1 MVTLNHLFPPPP
13 ESAKCQGSREKT
25 SFVVVIQYELLLS
38 EVNVYVSLLNHK
50 CDPLPI
56 IFTFFCMICEFL
68 IPLELFGVFSYR
80 NRHREDPVL
89 LHPWPAR
96 HQKCADTYWFLE
108 PTLSSTQ
115 LPDSTSQ
122 IANISVATTSNC
134 WAFTC
139 WRCFFFFSFSATP
152 WHMAFPGQESYQSWI
167 LNLLCQARDR
177 SCVPLL
183 QRHSG
188 NSTSWRFMTH
198 QHKASKIPWR

>member
-139 WRCFFFFSFSATP
+139 WRCFFFFFLFGHT
-152 WHMAFPGQESYQSWI
+152 MAYGIPRPGIISE
-167 LNLLCQARDR
+167 LD
-177 SCVPLL
+177 P
-183 QRHSG
+183 
-188 NSTSWRFMTH
+188 
-198 QHKASKIPWR
+198 